1 MSGKNQKMIMITLL
15 LIILTGLISSGAGQ
29 KNAASAKET
38 YEELKIFT
46 DVMNKVK
53 KLYVEEVDTDELI
66 QAAIKG
72 MMKKLDPHS
81 ALLTPQAYREMQV
94 DTRGKFEGLGIVIA
108 IRDEVLT
115 VISPIDDTPAF
126 KAGIKEGDKILKI
139 DGETTKGITLMDA
152 VGKLRGPKGTK
163 VTIAIMRE
171 EFTESREFTIT
182 RDVIKIPSIKSKML
196 EDGYGYVRITQYQER
211 TNQDLEKSLRE
222 LESSPGGL
230 KGLILDLRRNPG
242 GLLEQAAK
250 VADRFLDSGLIVY
263 TEGRTPSSNLKRVAH
278 KENSHSNYPMV
289 VLVNKGTASG
299 SEIVAGALQD
309 NGRAVIMGTKTFGK
323 GSVQTIFPLREG
335 LGLRLTTAKWYTP
348 DGSSIHDEGITPDII
363 IELPKPSPSSKEAKD
378 EKISDEEKKS
388 EVEEESKEIEDYQL
402 EKALEYLKTYVRMSN
417 FKKAEG
423 VSP

>member
-1 MSGKNQKMIMITLL
+1 MSRKTQKMILIILL
-15 LIILTGLISSGAGQ
+15 LIILTGLTSSGEGR
-29 KNAASAKET
+29 KNSASAKET

-46 DVMNKVK
+46 DVLNKVK

-66 QAAIKG
+66 QEAIKG

-81 ALLTPQAYREMQV
+81 ALLTPKAYQEMQV
-94 DTRGKFEGLGIVIA
+94 DTKGKFEGLGIVIA
-108 IRDEVLT
+108 IKEEVLT

-139 DGETTKGITLMDA
+139 DTESTKGITLMEA

-163 VTIAIMRE
+163 VTITIMRD
-171 EFTESREFTIT
+171 EFTEPRDFSIT
-182 RDVIKIPSIKSKML
+182 RDVIKIPSIKSKLM
-196 EDGYGYVRITQYQER
+196 EDGYGYIRITQYQER
-211 TNQDLEKSLRE
+211 TNQDLIKALRE

-230 KGLILDLRRNPG
+230 KALVLDLRRNPG

-250 VADRFLDSGLIVY
+250 VADCFLDSGLIVS
-263 TEGRTPSSNLKRVAH
+263 TKGRTSSSNLDFVAH
-278 KENSHSNYPMV
+278 RENSHSEYPMV

-323 GSVQTIFPLREG
+323 GSVQTIFPLGEG

-348 DGSSIHDEGITPDII
+348 KGTSIHDEGITPDII
-363 IELPKPSPSSKEAKD
+363 IEVPRPASPAKEVK
-378 EKISDEEKKS
+378 EENEE
-388 EVEEESKEIEDYQL
+388 EVEEETEEIEDYQL
-402 EKALEYLKTYVRMSN
+402 DKALEYLKTYVKMSGFN
-417 FKKAEG
+417 KTQ
-423 VSP
+423 